1 MQIRLGI
8 KPSVKPKFSIH
19 HNVWLFLGGVVS
31 ALLYGYLSQEIVGS
45 SIKIERYIGYFGVAF
60 VVYACTI
67 FLATRGKSIPPLTYI
82 VAFAVLFRV
91 IGITV
96 SPQFEDDYFRYIWDG
111 FILSGFDNPYQH
123 PPSHYFANENIPD
136 EYQDALS
143 GVNYPDLPTIY
154 APTLQFSFLIAHW
167 IGSAQVMALQFV
179 YSVADV
185 LLILLL
191 AQMTDRR
198 SLMLYAWNPLVI
210 KEIAFTAHPDVA
222 GVMLL
227 IAAIFFVKNRPL
239 LSVASLALSVCAK
252 PFAWVIAPFI
262 LMRLRKTYVFLFIVL
277 VLMIYLPFLVSGA
290 TDFTTLST
298 FGKHWEY
305 NAAIYSVLSQALPAV
320 NARLLCGAIFVVMY
334 LVYVRNYRASGHTNI
349 RGDILL
355 GGLLILSPVIN
366 PWYLLW
372 ILPFAS
378 LNRDIWPWVASCAVL
393 LSYFTGL
400 NMDDPSLASYEQAKW
415 VKPVEFGMIALA
427 ILFDVYRRR
436 RERGSERV

>member
-1 MQIRLGI
+1 M
-8 KPSVKPKFSIH
+8 
-19 HNVWLFLGGVVS
+19 
-31 ALLYGYLSQEIVGS
+31 LLYWSLSREIAGS
-45 SIKIERYIGYFGVAF
+45 SIQVERYIGYFGVAF
-60 VVYACTI
+60 VVYVSTV
-67 FLATRGKSIPPLTYI
+67 FLATRGNSIPPLIYI
-82 VAFAVLFRV
+82 LAFAVLFRV

-96 SPQFEDDYFRYIWDG
+96 APQFEDDYFRYIWDG
-111 FILSGFDNPYQH
+111 FVLSGLDNPYQH
-123 PPSHYFANENIPD
+123 PPSHYFADENIPA
-136 EYQDALS
+136 EYQNALN

-154 APTLQFSFLIAHW
+154 APTLQYSFLIAHW
-167 IGSAQVMALQFV
+167 IWPAQVMGLQFV

-198 SLMLYAWNPLVI
+198 GLMLYAWNPLVI

-222 GVMLL
+222 GVVLL
-227 IAAIFFVKNRPL
+227 IAAVFFLKGRPL

-252 PFAWVIAPFI
+252 PFAWVIAPLI
-262 LMRLRKTYVFLFIVL
+262 LMRLRKIYVFLFVVL
-277 VLMIYLPFLVSGA
+277 VLLIYLPFLVSGA
-290 TDFTTLST
+290 TDFTTLGT

-305 NAAIYSVLSQALPAV
+305 NAAVYHVLSMALPAA

-334 LVYVRNYRASGHTNI
+334 LVYVRNYRASGQTNI

-378 LNRDIWPWVASCAVL
+378 LNRDIWPWVASGAVL

-400 NMDDPSLASYEQAKW
+400 NMDDPSLGSYEQAKW
-415 VKPVEFGMIALA
+415 VKWVEFGMIALA
-427 ILFDVYRRR
+427 IVFDVYRRR
-436 RERGSERV
+436 RERCA

>member
-1 MQIRLGI
+1 
-8 KPSVKPKFSIH
+8 VKQKFSIH
-19 HNVWLFLGGVVS
+19 GNVWLFLGGVVS
-31 ALLYGYLSQEIVGS
+31 VLLYWYLSREIAGS
-45 SIKIERYIGYFGVAF
+45 SIKVERYIGYFGVAF
-60 VVYACTI
+60 VVYAATI
-67 FLATRGKSIPPLTYI
+67 FLATRGTSVPPLTYI
-82 VAFAVLFRV
+82 LVFAVLFRV
-91 IGITV
+91 IGV
-96 SPQFEDDYFRYIWDG
+96 SVAPQFEDDYFRYIWDG
-111 FILSGFDNPYQH
+111 FVLSGFDNPYQY
-123 PPSHYFANENIPD
+123 PPSHYFADENLPE
-136 EYQDALS
+136 EYQNALN

-167 IGSAQVMALQFV
+167 IWPAQVMGLQLV
-179 YSVADV
+179 YSIVDV

-239 LSVASLALSVCAK
+239 LSVVSLALSVCAK
-252 PFAWVIAPFI
+252 PFAWIIAPFI
-262 LMRLRKTYVFLFIVL
+262 LLRLRKTYVFLFVIL
-277 VLMIYLPFLVSGA
+277 VLMIYLPFWLSGA
-290 TDFTTLST
+290 TDFTALSA
-298 FGKHWEY
+298 FGKLWEY
-305 NAAIYSVLSQALPAV
+305 NAAVYHMLSQILPAA

-334 LVYVRNYRASGHTNI
+334 LVYIRHYRASGQTSI

-355 GGLLILSPVIN
+355 GGLLVLSPVIN

-378 LNRDIWPWVASCAVL
+378 LNRDVWPWVASCAVL

-400 NMDDPSLASYEQAKW
+400 NMGDPSLASYEQARW

-427 ILFDVYRRR
+427 VLFDAYRRR
-436 RERGSERV
+436 PEKVKPD

>member
-1 MQIRLGI
+1 
-8 KPSVKPKFSIH
+8 V
-19 HNVWLFLGGVVS
+19 
-31 ALLYGYLSQEIVGS
+31 LLYWSLSREIAGS
-45 SIKIERYIGYFGVAF
+45 SIQVERYIGYFGVAF
-60 VVYACTI
+60 VVYASTV
-67 FLATRGKSIPPLTYI
+67 FLATRGNNIPPLIYI
-82 VAFAVLFRV
+82 LAFAVLFRV

-96 SPQFEDDYFRYIWDG
+96 APQFEDDYFRYIWDG
-111 FILSGFDNPYQH
+111 FVLSGLDNPYQH
-123 PPSHYFANENIPD
+123 PPSHYFADENIPD
-136 EYQDALS
+136 EYQNALN

-167 IGSAQVMALQFV
+167 IWPAQVMGLQFV

-198 SLMLYAWNPLVI
+198 GLMLYAWNPLVI

-222 GVMLL
+222 GVVLL
-227 IAAIFFVKNRPL
+227 IAAVFFVKGRPL
-239 LSVASLALSVCAK
+239 LSVMSLALSVCAK
-252 PFAWVIAPFI
+252 PFAWIIAPLI
-262 LMRLRKTYVFLFIVL
+262 LMQLRKTYVFLFIILVL
-277 VLMIYLPFLVSGA
+277 VIYLPFWVSGG
-290 TDFTTLST
+290 TDFTTLGT

-305 NAAIYSVLSQALPAV
+305 NAAVYHVLSLVLPAA

-334 LVYVRNYRASGHTNI
+334 LIYVRNYRASGQTNI

-400 NMDDPSLASYEQAKW
+400 NMDDPSLGSYEQAKW
-415 VKPVEFGMIALA
+415 IKLVEFGMIALA
-427 ILFDVYRRR
+427 IVFDVYRRR
-436 RERGSERV
+436 RERGA

>member
-1 MQIRLGI
+1 M
-8 KPSVKPKFSIH
+8 
-19 HNVWLFLGGVVS
+19 
-31 ALLYGYLSQEIVGS
+31 LLYWSLSREIAGS
-45 SIKIERYIGYFGVAF
+45 SIQVERYIGYFGVAF
-60 VVYACTI
+60 VVYASTV
-67 FLATRGKSIPPLTYI
+67 FLATRGNNIPPLIYI
-82 VAFAVLFRV
+82 LAFAVLFRV

-96 SPQFEDDYFRYIWDG
+96 APQFEDDYFRYIWDG
-111 FILSGFDNPYQH
+111 FVLSGLDNPYQH
-123 PPSHYFANENIPD
+123 PPSHYFADENIPD
-136 EYQDALS
+136 EYQNALN

-167 IGSAQVMALQFV
+167 IWPAQVMGLQFV

-198 SLMLYAWNPLVI
+198 GLMLYAWNPLVI

-222 GVMLL
+222 GVVLL
-227 IAAIFFVKNRPL
+227 IAAVFFVKGRPL
-239 LSVASLALSVCAK
+239 LSVMSLALSVCAK
-252 PFAWVIAPFI
+252 PFAWIIAPLI
-262 LMRLRKTYVFLFIVL
+262 LMQLRKTYVFLFIILVL
-277 VLMIYLPFLVSGA
+277 VIYLPFWVSGG
-290 TDFTTLST
+290 TDFTTLGT

-305 NAAIYSVLSQALPAV
+305 NAAVYHVLSLVLPAA

-334 LVYVRNYRASGHTNI
+334 LIYVRNYRASGQTNI

-400 NMDDPSLASYEQAKW
+400 NMDDPSLGSYEQAKW
-415 VKPVEFGMIALA
+415 IKLVEFGMIALA
-427 ILFDVYRRR
+427 IVFDVYRRR
-436 RERGSERV
+436 RERGA

>member
-1 MQIRLGI
+1 MKSQ
-8 KPSVKPKFSIH
+8 FSIH
-19 HNVWLFLGGVVS
+19 HNAWLLLGGVVS
-31 ALLYGYLSQEIVGS
+31 TLLYGYLSREIAGS
-45 SIKIERYIGYFGVAF
+45 SINIERYIGYFGAAF
-60 VVYACTI
+60 IVYAATV
-67 FLATRGKSIPPLTYI
+67 FLTARDNRIPSLTYI
-82 VAFAVLFRV
+82 LAFAVLFRV
-91 IGITV
+91 IGVTV
-96 SPQFEDDYFRYIWDG
+96 TPQFEDDYFRYIWDG
-111 FILSGFDNPYQH
+111 FILSGLDNPYQYS
-123 PPSHYFANENIPD
+123 PSHYFTDESIPVD
-136 EYQDALS
+136 YQNALN

-167 IGSAQVMALQFV
+167 ISPAQVMGLQFV

-185 LLILLL
+185 MLILLL
-191 AQMTDRR
+191 AQMTDRK

-227 IAAIFFVKNRPL
+227 IAAIFFIKRHPL
-239 LSVASLALSVCAK
+239 LSVASLAFSVCAK
-252 PFAWVIAPFI
+252 PFAWVIAPLI
-262 LMRLRKTYVFLFIVL
+262 LMRLQKKYVFLFVIL

-305 NAAIYSVLSQALPAV
+305 NAAVYPVLSWLLPAV
-320 NARLLCGAIFVVMY
+320 NARLLCGALFVVMY
-334 LVYVRNYRASGHTNI
+334 LVYVRNYCASGQTNI

-372 ILPFAS
+372 ILPFAA

-400 NMDDPSLASYEQAKW
+400 NMDNPNIASFEQALW

-427 ILFDVYRRR
+427 VLFDMYRRR
-436 RERGSERV
+436 RERIVLSQKHK

>member
-1 MQIRLGI
+1 M
-8 KPSVKPKFSIH
+8 
-19 HNVWLFLGGVVS
+19 S
-31 ALLYGYLSQEIVGS
+31 ALLYWYLAREIAGS
-45 SIKIERYIGYFGVAF
+45 PIKIERYIGYFGVAF
-60 VVYACTI
+60 VVYASTI
-67 FLATRGKSIPPLTYI
+67 FLATRGNSIPPLTYI
-82 VAFAVLFRV
+82 LAFAVLFRI

-111 FILSGFDNPYQH
+111 FVLSGFDNPYQH
-123 PPSHYFANENIPD
+123 PPSHYFTDKNIPD
-136 EYQDALS
+136 EYQNALN
-143 GVNYPDLPTIY
+143 GVNYPGLPTIY

-167 IGSAQVMALQFV
+167 IWPAKVMGLQFV
-179 YSVADV
+179 YSVVDV
-185 LLILLL
+185 LLILFLTR
-191 AQMTDRR
+191 MTDHRN
-198 SLMLYAWNPLVI
+198 LMLYAWNPLVI

-239 LSVASLALSVCAK
+239 LSVISLAFSVCAK

-262 LMRLRKTYVFLFIVL
+262 LMRLRKMYVFLFVIL
-277 VLMIYLPFLVSGA
+277 VLIIYLPFLASGA
-290 TDFTTLST
+290 TDFTTLGT

-305 NAAIYSVLSQALPAV
+305 NAAVYSVLSQILPAV
-320 NARLLCGAIFVVMY
+320 NARLLCGAIFVILY
-334 LVYVRNYRASGHTNI
+334 LVYVRNYRVSGQTDI

-400 NMDDPSLASYEQAKW
+400 NMDDPSLAIYEQAKW
-415 VKPVEFGMIALA
+415 VKPVEFGMIMLA

-436 RERGSERV
+436 RERAKPG